1 MPISRSNASRIIV
14 EFMPKIIRG
23 IHLGFLAKRRVTQ
36 TQFFVVTAIH
46 ANRRCSMRMLA
57 ESMHISMPTIS
68 GIVDRLVKSG
78 YVRREEDPA
87 DRRLVMVELSAKG
100 KLLVQQFQSAASARW
115 EEILQA
121 FSANELDA
129 FYHLIRKLNDG
140 MTGRKE
146 NDTIKSKF

>member
-1 MPISRSNASRIIV
+1 MPVTRNDASRIIV

-23 IHLGFLAKRRVTQ
+23 IHLGFLSNRRVTQ

-46 ANRRCSMRMLA
+46 ANRRCSMRVLA
-57 ESMHISMPTIS
+57 ESMHISMPAIS

-78 YVRREEDPA
+78 YARREEDPE

-100 KLLVQQFQSAASARW
+100 KLLVKQFQDAASARW
-115 EEILQA
+115 EDILKA
-121 FSANELDA
+121 FSAGELDS

-140 MTGRKE
+140 MREGKG
-146 NDTIKSKF
+146 DDAIKSKS